1 MRIIRACV
9 PAYKPR
15 SAAVTTA
22 RQLAALTGAL
32 RQRLADG
39 GNSIDVAEA
48 ELALTALNLA
58 VADIRVVVE
67 HLHRVLAAESSTAT
81 ALTAGPDS
89 PQPGMPSAAVP
100 QVESLRFAADPA
112 PASTASIPE
121 GPAPLESTAP
131 DPEPLPDL
139 ESAQDPE
146 PEPIASQAA
155 SIAGRAAALLQL
167 LCPSAPWSFTFNDLE
182 QLAAALTTA
191 ADDLDA
197 ISQHYLAP
205 TRQRRSSHLTAVA
218 AAGTDDEG
226 SPTSAPSCPVRAEV
240 RPTPFLLARRGHR
253 TTSASSRVRAG
264 DLLAPAT

>member
-1 MRIIRACV
+1 MRIIRACSA
-9 PAYKPR
+9 AYKPR
-15 SAAVTTA
+15 NAAVTTA
-22 RQLAALTGAL
+22 CQLATLTGAL

-48 ELALTALNLA
+48 ELALTALNMA

-67 HLHRVLAAESSTAT
+67 HLHRLLAAESSTAT
-81 ALTAGPDS
+81 AVTAESDS
-89 PQPGMPSAAVP
+89 PQPGMISVAVP
-100 QVESLRFAADPA
+100 QVQTLRIAADPA
-112 PASTASIPE
+112 PAGTALITE

-131 DPEPLPDL
+131 EPKPLPEL
-139 ESAQDPE
+139 ESAHE

-155 SIAGRAAALLQL
+155 SIAGQAAALLQL
-167 LCPSAPWSFTFNDLE
+167 LCPSAPWSVAFNDLE

-205 TRQRRSSHLTAVA
+205 TRQRRSSHLNVVA
-218 AAGTDDEG
+218 AAGTGDEG
-226 SPTSAPSCPVRAEV
+226 SAPSVPSRPVRAEV

-253 TTSASSRVRAG
+253 ATSRARAG
-264 DLLAPAT
+264 DLLAPAA